1 MADRPDPYV
10 RKDPNDIIRSGDWNE
25 LQVQTREDI
34 LKHTHTGKNDGR
46 LIPGKAIDPTAEVSV
61 KTLTTSGNLT
71 VGGELKVNGKALLGD
86 IADLLATVKGLQDEK
101 LNRAG
106 DTVNGNLSIQKGLLV
121 GGNVGIGTSEADTK
135 LEVIGGAHISN
146 GSGFAV
152 QAKYMASGSL
162 TLGGRSSS
170 FGDGWGWNANTAA
183 LMLETKAKTEIA
195 VNDGNVRLASLMH
208 YQGGSAPPRITIG
221 RDMGWETTPV
231 RVAGSLDVAGE
242 IVRKVSMATGLGPS
256 DPTDNG
262 QIVSRVLTFTKLY
275 ADTAIRIIWCDNI
288 RVRGND
294 TAARWEIKVD
304 GQAPPGGAIFQD
316 KYSICDGGVTVTDR
330 HDPTTIVG
338 YAVGVPP
345 GVHTIG
351 VWVGPVLPYSCEAY
365 TGWQSS
371 RWTLEAQEVWI

>member
-162 TLGGRSSS
+162 TY
-170 FGDGWGWNANTAA
+170 AA
-183 LMLETKAKTEIA
+183 LTGDWLFMLD
-195 VNDGNVRLASLMH
+195 NRL
-208 YQGGSAPPRITIG
+208 
-221 RDMGWETTPV
+221 
-231 RVAGSLDVAGE
+231 
-242 IVRKVSMATGLGPS
+242 
-256 DPTDNG
+256 
-262 QIVSRVLTFTKLY
+262 
-275 ADTAIRIIWCDNI
+275 
-288 RVRGND
+288 
-294 TAARWEIKVD
+294 
-304 GQAPPGGAIFQD
+304 
-316 KYSICDGGVTVTDR
+316 
-330 HDPTTIVG
+330 
-338 YAVGVPP
+338 
-345 GVHTIG
+345 
-351 VWVGPVLPYSCEAY
+351 
-365 TGWQSS
+365 
-371 RWTLEAQEVWI
+371 